1 MADTQTI
8 QITDVIT
15 ALRLGVSEAER
26 GREQSVLVSV
36 AVRLSDPPS
45 FAGNPTIADTVDYD
59 DIIRYIRD
67 ALPREGDI
75 ALIETVADRIASHCL
90 ALSPRITAADVTV
103 KKPSVLVSPG
113 MVAVSIHRSAD
124 PAKRRQALHVAGG
137 E

>member
-8 QITDVIT
+8 RITDVIT

-36 AVRLSDPPS
+36 AVEIGEPPS
-45 FAGNPTIADTVDYD
+45 FAGAATLADTVDYD

-75 ALIETVADRIASHCL
+75 ALIETVADRVAAHCL
-90 ALSPRITAADVTV
+90 ALSPRIIAADVTV
-103 KKPSVLVSPG
+103 KKPSVLVAPG
-113 MVAVSIHRSAD
+113 MVAVSIHRTAD
-124 PAKRRQALHVAGG
+124 PGKRRQALHVAG